1 MDNRTQLEIET
12 YELWNSFKDEVYHKN
27 RFFITHPLLEIL
39 KKYISEHT
47 LNIKI
52 NTIYY
57 RARIIDEK
65 ALKDHSLKIFCNKNN
80 NHSGYFNESNRF
92 RGLVKEASFI
102 PPDHNFVRDGRAN
115 PKFIRYLYMA
125 ESPVTAIFEVRPL
138 LTDNI
143 NLAEITVKENLTL
156 ADLVIDYRIPDREK
170 SKEQLIL
177 SYIQGAFS
185 FPTNNPDD
193 YIPSQIISEYIKSLG
208 YDGIRFS
215 SSLHN
220 DGINLTIYNYKKCE
234 PISSR
239 EIKIENI
246 KLDAR
251 DKIGSDFDHRLLRIR
266 NNEVEFIDYLGK
278 YKISE

>member
-1 MDNRTQLEIET
+1 MT
-12 YELWNSFKDEVYHKN
+12 
-27 RFFITHPLLEIL
+27 
-39 KKYISEHT
+39 ISH
-47 LNIKI
+47 L
-52 NTIYY
+52 
-57 RARIIDEK
+57 
-65 ALKDHSLKIFCNKNN
+65 
-80 NHSGYFNESNRF
+80 
-92 RGLVKEASFI
+92 
-102 PPDHNFVRDGRAN
+102 
-115 PKFIRYLYMA
+115 
-125 ESPVTAIFEVRPL
+125 
-138 LTDNI
+138 
-143 NLAEITVKENLTL
+143 
-156 ADLVIDYRIPDREK
+156 
-170 SKEQLIL
+170 
-177 SYIQGAFS
+177 
-185 FPTNNPDD
+185 
-193 YIPSQIISEYIKSLG
+193 ISEYIKSLG